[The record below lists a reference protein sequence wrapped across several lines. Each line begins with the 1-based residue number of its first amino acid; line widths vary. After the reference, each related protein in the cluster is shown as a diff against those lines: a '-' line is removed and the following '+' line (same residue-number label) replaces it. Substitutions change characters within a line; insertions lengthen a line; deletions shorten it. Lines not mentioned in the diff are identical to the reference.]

1 MLLIHPALKSEEME
15 QITLDH
21 PNFGAEWRSEEAAYF
36 SSDLCLEKLAKNKI
50 ELVHWKSPE
59 VLSLLGA

>member
-21 PNFGAEWRSEEAAYF
+21 PNFGAAWHSE
-36 SSDLCLEKLAKNKI
+36 
-50 ELVHWKSPE
+50 
-59 VLSLLGA
+59 